1 MIKSKKINQFY
12 SECGQSIIETIFSLP
27 LLFILFVT
35 FFGFIYQQI
44 WKQLIEHILHET
56 LMCEKTI
63 GEKFCLINATKKA
76 NDFNLVGKVI
86 IYKSYNE
93 YFAELILLGKFEW
106 TSISVKESLEKK

>member
-1 MIKSKKINQFY
+1 MIKNRPINKNY
-12 SECGQSIIETIFSLP
+12 SERGQSIVEAIFSLP
-27 LLFILFVT
+27 LLLILFGT

-44 WKQLIEHILHET
+44 WQQLIEHILHET
-56 LMCEKTI
+56 LVCEKTI

-76 NDFNLVGKVI
+76 NNYNLIGKVV

-106 TSISVKESLEKK
+106 TTISVKESLEKK